1 MRHRGKQTA
10 LIRRIE
16 WMTKGKDSQPKG
28 LISML
33 RYIFDRRDKWRIAV
47 LLAAIVIG
55 SFLEL
60 MGVMVFMPFVDIIA
74 DQSRIETTWYMRGI
88 YQFFGFTSHKGFMVA
103 LTVFII
109 AIYLIKNV
117 YLVLEKSYIFK
128 FSYNTQMKLSIRLLG
143 TYMKEP
149 YTFHLNNNIATL
161 QRSLQEDTSRF
172 MQVVMYSL
180 ELVAELAV
188 CGVLVT
194 YLMVV
199 SKSMTIIV
207 LGLLV
212 VFVGLFLLTTRKY
225 SRKLGLDNQRYQ
237 GKLFQWMNQALGGI
251 KEIKILGRESYFTDE
266 FQGYY
271 KKYAK
276 GLWIARTIS
285 ILPKYTVETV
295 AMTGILIAIIVKLL
309 FGEADMIY
317 YVSQLAA
324 FAVAAMRLMPSV
336 GRINEHATN
345 MIYALPSVE
354 LIYRDL
360 RAVEEYI
367 GIQDSEVKEDWKLR
381 DAIQVE
387 DVTYYY
393 PNTEEAVI
401 DGAAIRIEKGKT
413 VAFIGSTGSGKT
425 TMVDIILGLLTPQKG
440 AVMADHINVHEKP
453 KTFHAQVG
461 YIPQVIYL
469 SDDTIRNNIAFGV
482 REDEIDE
489 AAVTAAMEK
498 AQLAEFIESLPLGL
512 DTIVGDRGVRLSGGQ
527 RQRIGI
533 ARALYHDPEILVL
546 DEATSALDNE
556 TESAVMEAIENLQG
570 MKTMI
575 IIAHRLTTIRN
586 VDTIYEVERGKIV
599 ERSKEEVFDG
609 QS

>member
-1 MRHRGKQTA
+1 
-10 LIRRIE
+10 
-16 WMTKGKDSQPKG
+16 MTKGKESQPKG

-47 LLAAIVIG
+47 LLAAIVVG

-60 MGVMVFMPFVDIIA
+60 LGVMVFMPFVDIIA
-74 DQSRIETTWYMRGI
+74 DQTRIETTWYMRGI
-88 YQFFGFTSHKGFMVA
+88 YHFFQFSSYKSFMIA

-109 AIYLIKNV
+109 AVYLIKNI

-128 FSYNTQMKLSIRLLG
+128 FSYNMQMKLSIRLLG

-188 CGVLVT
+188 CGVMVT
-194 YLMVV
+194 YLLVV

-212 VFVGLFLLTTRKY
+212 IFVGLFLLTTRKY
-225 SRKLGLDNQRYQ
+225 SRRLGLDNQGYQ

-251 KEIKILGRESYFTDE
+251 KEIKILGRESYFTDA

-324 FAVAAMRLMPSV
+324 FAVAAMRLMPGV

-360 RAVEEYI
+360 KAVEEYI
-367 GIQDSEVKEDWKLR
+367 GIQDREVKEDWKLR

-482 REDEIDE
+482 HADKIDE

>member
-1 MRHRGKQTA
+1 MDKERESR
-10 LIRRIE
+10 
-16 WMTKGKDSQPKG
+16 PKG

-33 RYIFDRRDKWRIAV
+33 RYIFDRRDKGK
-47 LLAAIVIG
+47 LLLLLMVIVIG

-60 MGVMVFMPFVDIIA
+60 TGVMVFMPFVEIIA
-74 DQSRIETTWYMRGI
+74 DQSTIEKTWYLRTA
-88 YQFFGFTSHKGFMVA
+88 YEFFGFSSHKSFMVA
-103 LTVFII
+103 FSGGII
-109 AIYLIKNV
+109 AVYLIKNI

-188 CGVLVT
+188 CGVMVI

-251 KEIKILGRESYFTDE
+251 KEIKILGRESYFTDAY
-266 FQGYY
+266 QGYY

-295 AMTGILIAIIVKLL
+295 AMTGMLLAIIVKLL

-317 YVSQLAA
+317 YISQLAA

-345 MIYALPSVE
+345 MVFALPSVE

-360 RAVEEYI
+360 KTVEEYI
-367 GIQDSEVKEDWKLR
+367 GVQDREEKEAWQLQ
-381 DAIQVE
+381 DAIEVQG
-387 DVTYYY
+387 VTYCY
-393 PNTEEAVI
+393 PNTKEAVI

-425 TMVDIILGLLTPQKG
+425 TMVDIILGLLSPQKG
-440 AVMADHINVHEKP
+440 RVMADYINVHEKP

-489 AAVTAAMEK
+489 EAVLAAMKK

-586 VDTIYEVERGKIV
+586 VDTIYEVEKGRIV

-609 QS
+609 QA

>member
-1 MRHRGKQTA
+1 MDKERESR
-10 LIRRIE
+10 
-16 WMTKGKDSQPKG
+16 SKG

-33 RYIFDRRDKWRIAV
+33 RYIFDRRDKGK
-47 LLAAIVIG
+47 LLLLLMVIVIG

-60 MGVMVFMPFVDIIA
+60 TGVMVFMPFVEIIA
-74 DQSRIETTWYMRGI
+74 DQSTIEKTWYLRTA
-88 YQFFGFTSHKGFMVA
+88 YEFFGFSSHKSFMVA
-103 LTVFII
+103 FSGGII
-109 AIYLIKNV
+109 AVYLIKNI

-188 CGVLVT
+188 CGVMVI

-251 KEIKILGRESYFTDE
+251 KEIKILGRESYFTDAY
-266 FQGYY
+266 QGYY

-295 AMTGILIAIIVKLL
+295 AMTGMLLAIIVKLL

-317 YVSQLAA
+317 YISQLAA

-345 MIYALPSVE
+345 MVFALPSVE

-360 RAVEEYI
+360 KTVEEYI
-367 GIQDSEVKEDWKLR
+367 GVQDREEKEAWQLQ
-381 DAIQVE
+381 DAIEVQG
-387 DVTYYY
+387 VTYCY
-393 PNTEEAVI
+393 PNTKEAVI

-425 TMVDIILGLLTPQKG
+425 TMVDIILGLLSPQKG
-440 AVMADHINVHEKP
+440 RVMADYINVHEKP

-489 AAVTAAMEK
+489 EAVLAAMKK

-586 VDTIYEVERGKIV
+586 VDRIYEVEKGRIV

-609 QS
+609 QA

>member
-1 MRHRGKQTA
+1 MNKERESR
-10 LIRRIE
+10 
-16 WMTKGKDSQPKG
+16 PKG

-33 RYIFDRRDKWRIAV
+33 RYIFDRRDKGK
-47 LLAAIVIG
+47 LLLLLMAIVIG

-60 MGVMVFMPFVDIIA
+60 MGVMVFMPFVEIIA
-74 DQSRIETTWYMRGI
+74 DQSTIEKTWYLRTA
-88 YQFFGFTSHKGFMVA
+88 YEFFGFSSHRSFMVA
-103 LTVFII
+103 FSGGII
-109 AIYLIKNV
+109 AVYLIKNI

-188 CGVLVT
+188 CGVMVI

-251 KEIKILGRESYFTDE
+251 KEIKILGRESYFTDAY
-266 FQGYY
+266 QGYY

-295 AMTGILIAIIVKLL
+295 AMTGMLLAIIVKLL

-317 YVSQLAA
+317 YISQLAA

-345 MIYALPSVE
+345 MVFALPSVE

-360 RAVEEYI
+360 KTVEEYI
-367 GIQDSEVKEDWKLR
+367 GVQDREEKEAWQLQ
-381 DAIQVE
+381 DAIEVQG
-387 DVTYYY
+387 VTYCY
-393 PNTEEAVI
+393 PNTKEAVI

-425 TMVDIILGLLTPQKG
+425 TMVDIILGLLSPQKG
-440 AVMADHINVHEKP
+440 RVMADYINVHEKP

-489 AAVTAAMEK
+489 EAVLAAMKK
-498 AQLAEFIESLPLGL
+498 AQLAEFIEGLPLGL

-586 VDTIYEVERGKIV
+586 VDRIYEVEKGRIV

-609 QS
+609 QA

>member
-1 MRHRGKQTA
+1 MNKERESR
-10 LIRRIE
+10 
-16 WMTKGKDSQPKG
+16 PKG

-33 RYIFDRRDKWRIAV
+33 RYIFDRRDKGK
-47 LLAAIVIG
+47 LLLLLMAIVIG

-60 MGVMVFMPFVDIIA
+60 MGVMVFMPFVEIIA
-74 DQSRIETTWYMRGI
+74 DQSTIEKTWYLRTA
-88 YQFFGFTSHKGFMVA
+88 YEFFGFSSHRSFMVA
-103 LTVFII
+103 FSGGII
-109 AIYLIKNV
+109 AVYLIKNI
-117 YLVLEKSYIFK
+117 YLVLEKSDIFK

-188 CGVLVT
+188 CGVMVI

-251 KEIKILGRESYFTDE
+251 KEIKILGRESYFTDAY
-266 FQGYY
+266 QGYY

-295 AMTGILIAIIVKLL
+295 AMTGMLLAIIVKLL

-317 YVSQLAA
+317 YISQLAA

-345 MIYALPSVE
+345 MVFALPSVE

-360 RAVEEYI
+360 KTVEEYI
-367 GIQDSEVKEDWKLR
+367 GVQDREEKEAWQLQ
-381 DAIQVE
+381 DAIEVQG
-387 DVTYYY
+387 VTYCY
-393 PNTEEAVI
+393 PNTKEAVI

-425 TMVDIILGLLTPQKG
+425 TMVDIILGLLSPQKG
-440 AVMADHINVHEKP
+440 RVMADYINVHEKP

-489 AAVTAAMEK
+489 EAVLAAMKK

-586 VDTIYEVERGKIV
+586 VDRIYEVEKGRIV

-609 QS
+609 QA

>member
-1 MRHRGKQTA
+1 
-10 LIRRIE
+10 
-16 WMTKGKDSQPKG
+16 MTKGKDSQPKG

>member
-1 MRHRGKQTA
+1 
-10 LIRRIE
+10 
-16 WMTKGKDSQPKG
+16 MTKGKESQPKG

-440 AVMADHINVHEKP
+440 TVMADHINVHEKP

-586 VDTIYEVERGKIV
+586 VDTIYEVEKGKIV